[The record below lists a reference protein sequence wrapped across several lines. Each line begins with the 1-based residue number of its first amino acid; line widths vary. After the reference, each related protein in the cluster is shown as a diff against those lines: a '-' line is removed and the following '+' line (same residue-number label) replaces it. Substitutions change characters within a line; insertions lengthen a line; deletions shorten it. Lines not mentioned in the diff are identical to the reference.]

1 MQTAIW
7 TLNKYNNF
15 DQIYPA
21 IIALYHDVL
30 EDWAEE
36 LGVIKKYIFEDTV
49 DHSCNN
55 IAIIRVARTELFRY
69 NPGFQ
74 VASNFKNNCLPVIQW
89 CLDRKIKV
97 LLDDAWEIGAM
108 FTDEFGDIL
117 KGYWPFIVENNIK
130 ILANRPPIE
139 DNYVFDDTIYK
150 SRRDVYID
158 SNFFIFQTR
167 QQHLNENFR
176 FRMNTYPTLH
186 KDKKYLYTCLFGN
199 IAKRNNAFL
208 YASLLKNNLIGGD
221 SFISTVLR
229 KHDPQERKKS
239 EHDKAYHEIIDWI
252 DNHKDLVYKDRPFDE
267 KDFKSGNV
275 PERRIPQELYDS
287 HFAINVETSQNP
299 WFYTEKTF
307 KYIIAKIPF
316 LSYGGY
322 YFSSGLRRNY
332 GFERFEEIFDY
343 SYEEIFDDPDA
354 TRSGN
359 RYRLIE
365 GILENVKRLKKEPVS
380 IFNQPS
386 VREKL
391 DYNESLFYKLTTI
404 DKLKEHFN
412 NIIEAVK

>member
-1 MQTAIW
+1 MST
-7 TLNKYNNF
+7 
-15 DQIYPA
+15 
-21 IIALYHDVL
+21 H
-30 EDWAEE
+30 
-36 LGVIKKYIFEDTV
+36 
-49 DHSCNN
+49 
-55 IAIIRVARTELFRY
+55 
-69 NPGFQ
+69 
-74 VASNFKNNCLPVIQW
+74 
-89 CLDRKIKV
+89 
-97 LLDDAWEIGAM
+97 
-108 FTDEFGDIL
+108 
-117 KGYWPFIVENNIK
+117 
-130 ILANRPPIE
+130 
-139 DNYVFDDTIYK
+139 
-150 SRRDVYID
+150 
-158 SNFFIFQTR
+158 
-167 QQHLNENFR
+167 
-176 FRMNTYPTLH
+176 PTLH

-221 SFISTVLR
+221 SFTSTVLR
-229 KHDPQERKKS
+229 KGDPEYPKKS
-239 EHDKAYHEIIDWI
+239 EHAIDYHETIDWI
-252 DNHKDLVYKDRPFDE
+252 YEHKDVVYRDRPFDE
-267 KDFKSGNV
+267 KHFESGAV

-287 HFAINVETSQNP
+287 HFAINVETSLNP

-343 SYEEIFDDPDA
+343 SYEETAIP
-354 TRSGN
+354 GN
-359 RYRLIE
+359 RYCLIE

-386 VREKL
+386 VKEKL

>member
-7 TLNKYNNF
+7 TINKHNNF

-74 VASNFKNNCLPVIQW
+74 VASHFKNNCLPVIQW

-176 FRMNTYPTLH
+176 FRMNTYPT
-186 KDKKYLYTCLFGN
+186 
-199 IAKRNNAFL
+199 
-208 YASLLKNNLIGGD
+208 
-221 SFISTVLR
+221 
-229 KHDPQERKKS
+229 
-239 EHDKAYHEIIDWI
+239 
-252 DNHKDLVYKDRPFDE
+252 
-267 KDFKSGNV
+267 
-275 PERRIPQELYDS
+275 
-287 HFAINVETSQNP
+287 
-299 WFYTEKTF
+299 
-307 KYIIAKIPF
+307 
-316 LSYGGY
+316 
-322 YFSSGLRRNY
+322 
-332 GFERFEEIFDY
+332 
-343 SYEEIFDDPDA
+343 
-354 TRSGN
+354 
-359 RYRLIE
+359 
-365 GILENVKRLKKEPVS
+365 
-380 IFNQPS
+380 
-386 VREKL
+386 
-391 DYNESLFYKLTTI
+391 
-404 DKLKEHFN
+404 
-412 NIIEAVK
+412 